1 MWKAAFLFCALILVF
16 SSDAFSAEPYSRDAA
31 LSAKTRPLHE
41 LDRDL
46 RKLLREHSA
55 ATTEVDQA
63 KSLVALCH
71 LHAEFVSDPR
81 WEKSDTLKM
90 YRNELAARLRK
101 SAIDLKRRAKP
112 STTSKERA
120 SQVDNESDQALDQS
134 LAVAL
139 QLADF
144 SLASPQQQWAAGNG
158 GAALQD
164 VQGLALVELIE
175 RTLNPQFWD
184 RAGGPGTIV
193 YYAPLQCLVVRAT
206 SEMHDKVGGAVG
218 GLRKAGR

>member
-1 MWKAAFLFCALILVF
+1 MWKDALILAAIFVVLGQNLF
-16 SSDAFSAEPYSRDAA
+16 AAEPTSRDSA
-31 LSAKTRPLHE
+31 LAVKSRRLHE

-55 ATTEVDQA
+55 ANTEVDQA
-63 KSLVALCH
+63 KALVSLCR
-71 LHAEFVSDPR
+71 LHAELVRDPR
-81 WEKSDTLKM
+81 WETSDTLKS

-101 SAIDLKRRAKP
+101 SAVELKRRWRSPAL
-112 STTSKERA
+112 SKEPSA
-120 SQVDNESDQALDQS
+120 SPFEVSEQELEQS

-139 QLADF
+139 QLTDF
-144 SLASPQQQWAAGNG
+144 SLASPQQQWVAGNG
-158 GAALQD
+158 GAAMQD
-164 VQGLALVELIE
+164 LQGLALVELIE

-184 RAGGPGTIV
+184 RVGGPGTIV

-206 SEMHDKVGGAVG
+206 SEMHGKVGDTVG